1 MSISKFILGL
11 KSPSQFSIEERQHI
25 IEEYLRSGCKKRD
38 IWEKYTGEPDERGRL
53 LRWMRQLG
61 YAIPPKWGKLAGK
74 KLTNMSNSMSVSP
87 SNYLLENVQLK
98 EKISQLEK
106 ALVHSELRATALETM
121 INVAEDELY
130 VSDITYWKIGH
141 GHVYISLITDAY
153 SHKIVGFDV
162 SESLEATGSLRAL
175 QMALSAFLKA
185 ERHLQLIHHS
195 DRGIQYCCA
204 KYVKLLND
212 YNIQISMTENG
223 DPLDN
228 AIAERVN
235 GILKEEYLECYQ
247 VESIKEAKVLL
258 AQVIK
263 LYNEQRP
270 HMSIGNLAPEKVH
283 SHILKKG
290 EKK

>member
-195 DRGIQYCCA
+195 DRVIQYCCA